1 MKSLRKLLVILLIIC
16 SMCPLLFASGSA
28 ESGKQTIQIWLGW
41 PALQDIFNRVKADY
55 EAAHPNVELEITAM
69 NLRDFE
75 QKLAVSLP
83 TGTGPDIFITSEY
96 IVPMY
101 INAGL
106 VSTPPDEIVD
116 FVEENFDELAKSV
129 NYFQGPNDSEPRI
142 YGVPHIGIARVQYF
156 NKDIMSQAG
165 LEPVAPTTWDEQF
178 DIAQK
183 TTLYDSNGAIS
194 RSGMSLRIFGGGS
207 GVGEKFMI
215 KLVQAGGSF
224 LGRTEDGKWKA
235 AYNTEEGIDA
245 FEYYIDAL
253 YKYKVDSF
261 EAQKDTE
268 AFVNGLTTLK
278 KQLLILT
285 LELLL
290 CQGRFIEVL
299 YIVQNLI
306 L

>member
-1 MKSLRKLLVILLIIC
+1 
-16 SMCPLLFASGSA
+16 
-28 ESGKQTIQIWLGW
+28 
-41 PALQDIFNRVKADY
+41 
-55 EAAHPNVELEITAM
+55 
-69 NLRDFE
+69 
-75 QKLAVSLP
+75 
-83 TGTGPDIFITSEY
+83 
-96 IVPMY
+96 MY

-253 YKYKVDSF
+253 YP
-261 EAQKDTE
+261 
-268 AFVNGLTTLK
+268 LK